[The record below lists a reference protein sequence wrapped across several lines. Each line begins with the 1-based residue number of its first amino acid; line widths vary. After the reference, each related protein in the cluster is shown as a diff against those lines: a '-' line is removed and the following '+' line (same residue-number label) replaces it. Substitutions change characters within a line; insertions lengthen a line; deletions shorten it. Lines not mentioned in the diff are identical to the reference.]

1 MLSYQHEQKKR
12 DQELSSLHLR
22 LSKLTTD
29 TTQTKFLLLNPSI
42 TSPPTR
48 TNTNKRSPTPLS
60 NTSNEFQHLE
70 SEITLLKTALEESE
84 LVREELRGENKELRS
99 FVGEL
104 GEWVEKL
111 LYEEKE
117 LDLTGN
123 SNEEEEEGEMDQ
135 DKREAIELLLKLRE
149 SVNEDGSDQVRPLLP
164 SSLALLSL
172 LAQLGLFC
180 RFSSHSRSLL
190 LTSPYPPNSSYLNYI
205 RNSMPSA

>member
-1 MLSYQHEQKKR
+1 M
-12 DQELSSLHLR
+12 
-22 LSKLTTD
+22 
-29 TTQTKFLLLNPSI
+29 
-42 TSPPTR
+42 
-48 TNTNKRSPTPLS
+48 
-60 NTSNEFQHLE
+60 
-70 SEITLLKTALEESE
+70 
-84 LVREELRGENKELRS
+84 REELRGENKELRS

-117 LDLTGN
+117 LDLLSTS
-123 SNEEEEEGEMDQ
+123 SNEEKEEEGEMDQ